1 MRSYSCVR
9 TLIAASALRKERF
22 HFNFN
27 IGFVYLHISLVASF
41 QFPFAYTLT
50 LHTYPS
56 FGSFR
61 GISPV
66 ICIPSFVYCFPI
78 HLFSRFHL
86 PIVLFFLIFSRAVL
100 LVLSMSFTLF
110 AAPASDKLF
119 SPLFFGFGWWPA
131 FSQEGQKGSEK
142 ETSIYKFTLDFRL
155 CGDVI

>member
-66 ICIPSFVYCFPI
+66 ICIPSFVFPFIYLVVSICRSCFF
-78 HLFSRFHL
+78 FSSFLER
-86 PIVLFFLIFSRAVL
+86 FFLYFPCHS
-100 LVLSMSFTLF
+100 LF
-110 AAPASDKLF
+110 LRLQP
-119 SPLFFGFGWWPA
+119 
-131 FSQEGQKGSEK
+131 Q
-142 ETSIYKFTLDFRL
+142 TSYFRL
-155 CGDVI
+155 CSSDLGGGLHSAKRDRKGARKKLPFTSLPSIFVCVAM